1 MAQRLRYTGDPVLTY
16 QDVDTQVQGLPADQQ
31 ALVTKVIIPAV
42 TAQAEAI
49 TGAAIREAQYAE
61 HWPAGGRAGGWLD
74 VGQVKRIVSVQ
85 VQGAD
90 QPLPDSAYTLHSE
103 QRMARL
109 QLQLHSVPQQPLLI
123 TYEAGLDLAAYPGV
137 KQWLLMQ
144 AATLFA
150 QREVLVTGT
159 IVAKLPESFIDS
171 MLADITVPP
180 RF

>member
-1 MAQRLRYTGDPVLTY
+1 MAQRLRYTGAPVLTY
-16 QDVDTQVQGLPADQQ
+16 QDVDAQVQGLPADQQ
-31 ALVTKVIIPAV
+31 SLVTDVIIPAV

-49 TGAAIREAQYAE
+49 TGAAIREAEYAE

-74 VGQVKRIVSVQ
+74 VGQVKRIISVQ
-85 VQGAD
+85 AQGAA
-90 QPLPDSAYTLHSE
+90 QPLPETAYSLHIS

-109 QLQLHSVPQQPLLI
+109 QLHDMPPQPLLI
-123 TYEAGLDLAAYPGV
+123 TYAAGLNLEAYPSV
-137 KQWLLMQ
+137 KQWLVMQ

-171 MLADITVPP
+171 MLADIVLPP